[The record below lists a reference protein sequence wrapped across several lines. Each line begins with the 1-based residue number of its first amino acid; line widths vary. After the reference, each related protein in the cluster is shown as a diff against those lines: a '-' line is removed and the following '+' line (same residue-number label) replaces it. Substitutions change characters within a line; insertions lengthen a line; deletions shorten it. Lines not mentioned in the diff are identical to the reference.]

1 MGRLIDGWMADAT
14 YLQASLDTKKL
25 KKRNGVGLVVGALD
39 RGLFINADVHTMFWV
54 PVTSYTHPT
63 QYESSL

>member
-14 YLQASLDTKKL
+14 YLQASLDPKKI
-25 KKRNGVGLVVGALD
+25 KKRKGVGGGRALD